1 MTFAQAFSWGAWLT
15 ESSAWHKGRR
25 RHAFDAIFAF
35 CHTHEIG
42 RFATTNQCSTYS
54 RRHPLRQHPLLN
66 HPTPYH
72 CIHNVR
78 SLRARTVRTSH
89 LPPKHP
95 SPSHPLT
102 TPQPKQRLPHRPP
115 TKSLRPPLRNRRH
128 LRQCARPRRPRLD
141 LRDLLLHDHG
151 HQGLCAEVGHYGES
165 GE

>member
-1 MTFAQAFSWGAWLT
+1 MGCVADGVKARGTKADDD
-15 ESSAWHKGRR
+15 RR
-25 RHAFDAIFAF
+25 PFDATVAF

-42 RFATTNQCSTYS
+42 RFATTNQYSTYS
-54 RRHPLRQHPLLN
+54 RRHLLQQHPLLN
-66 HPTPYH
+66 PPTPYISH
-72 CIHNVR
+72 SLHNVR

-115 TKSLRPPLRNRRH
+115 TKSLRPPQRNRRH
-128 LRQCARPRRPRLD
+128 LRQCTRPRRPRLD
-141 LRDLLLHDHG
+141 LRDLLLHDDG
-151 HQGLCAEVGHYGES
+151 HQGQRAEVRHYGES